1 MTLSLTELFGFL
13 TGAVGVWLLARQ
25 NIWNWPI
32 GIANGIFYV
41 LVFLRSGLYGDAGLQ
56 LVYIAMN
63 AYGWHLWLRP
73 ARAAALAVSRT
84 PKPVW
89 TWLAPATLTAALALA
104 WFLKRFTDSSVPG
117 FDGATTALSLAA
129 LYGQSK
135 KFLESWWIWILADL
149 IYIPLYLY
157 KGLWLTSLLYGVFL
171 VLCVMGLRSW
181 NADLRARAD
190 VCSSGCYT

>member
-32 GIANGIFYV
+32 GIANGVFYV
-41 LVFLRSGLYGDAGLQ
+41 LVFVRTGLYGDAGLQ

-63 AYGWHLWLRP
+63 SYGWWLWLRP
-73 ARAAALAVSRT
+73 TQTAALTVSRT
-84 PKPVW
+84 PRAVW
-89 TWLAPATLTAALALA
+89 KWLAPAALAAAVALA
-104 WFLKRFTDSSVPG
+104 WFLGKFTDSSVPG
-117 FDGATTALSLAA
+117 FDGTTTALSLAA
-129 LYGQSK
+129 IYGQSK
-135 KFLESWWIWILADL
+135 KFVESWWIWILADL

-171 VLCVMGLRSW
+171 VLCVIGLRSW
-181 NADLRARAD
+181 QRDLHAA
-190 VCSSGCYT
+190 